1 MKTNSTL
8 FVRAMRIIRY
18 TDTHMKQDSLITL
31 PNPHL
36 RQISKKVGY
45 IDEEIQELIKRME
58 AITLDWESSRE
69 HEVSVALA
77 AIQIDAPIR
86 IVIIRND
93 FDNKK
98 DKTFHALL
106 NPTITK
112 YEGDIIEDFE
122 GCLSITDLY
131 GKVPR
136 YAKVRVKALD
146 ITGNE
151 IRFSAT
157 GFLARVLQHEI
168 DHTHGKLF
176 VDHIKDSP
184 SAFYELNS
192 EGILQQLDYAKD
204 IQRSKILWGA
214 S

>member
-106 NPTITK
+106 KRARSHDDVVGVAWSRLPQL
-112 YEGDIIEDFE
+112 GSFE
-122 GCLSITDLY
+122 
-131 GKVPR
+131 
-136 YAKVRVKALD
+136 
-146 ITGNE
+146 
-151 IRFSAT
+151 
-157 GFLARVLQHEI
+157 
-168 DHTHGKLF
+168 
-176 VDHIKDSP
+176 
-184 SAFYELNS
+184 
-192 EGILQQLDYAKD
+192 
-204 IQRSKILWGA
+204 
-214 S
+214 